1 MKRQFTTSV
10 YILDEDKVLLIFHP
24 KFQKWLPPGGH
35 IEENEL
41 PSEAAKREVLE
52 ETGLEISFYSDE
64 NIWVHSSNAKSVER
78 PYLCQLQDVPAYKNE
93 EAHQHMDQIF
103 VARPLLDKPPSNPP
117 ELLMKW
123 FTLSELKSIEHLVF
137 TESIE
142 IIEHLLTTFSHKET
156 ISPL

>member
-41 PSEAAKREVLE
+41 PSAAAKREVLE

-64 NIWVHSSNAKSVER
+64 NIWVRYPNAKSVER
-78 PYLCQLQDVPAYKNE
+78 PYLCQLQHVPAYKNE
-93 EAHQHMDQIF
+93 EAHEHMDQVF
-103 VARPLLDKPPSNPP
+103 VARPLLDKASTNPP
-117 ELLMKW
+117 ELIMKW
-123 FTLSELKSIEHLVF
+123 FTLADLKSIEHLVF
-137 TESIE
+137 SETIE
-142 IIEHLLTTFSHKET
+142 IIQHLLTTFSHKE
-156 ISPL
+156 SLSHL